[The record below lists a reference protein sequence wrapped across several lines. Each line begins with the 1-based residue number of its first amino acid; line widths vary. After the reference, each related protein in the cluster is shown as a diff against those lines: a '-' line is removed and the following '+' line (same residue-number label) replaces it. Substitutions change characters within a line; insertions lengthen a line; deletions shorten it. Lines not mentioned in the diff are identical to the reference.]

1 VEQYFPAGHTWTT
14 CSSLTSITSAATSA
28 AGAATLAGG
37 FDFDFL
43 AFNGLGIGV
52 LGVEVS

>member
-1 VEQYFPAGHTWTT
+1 MTS
-14 CSSLTSITSAATSA
+14 SSLTSITSAATSTT
-28 AGAATLAGG
+28 GAATSAGG

-43 AFNGLGIGV
+43 AFDALGIGD